1 MCAVLRMLN
10 PSKQQ
15 TLNERKGSKMNNKE
29 LFKIMFNGLKTD
41 IDYRLGEG
49 DSLEKAKAYA
59 REKSAAGPAIW
70 EAIEKHYS

>member
-1 MCAVLRMLN
+1 MHNGTKLSNQANQR
-10 PSKQQ
+10 S
-15 TLNERKGSKMNNKE
+15 SKMNNQE
-29 LFKIMFNGLKTD
+29 IFNIMFNGLKAD

-70 EAIEKHYS
+70 EAIEKHYN

>member
-1 MCAVLRMLN
+1 
-10 PSKQQ
+10 
-15 TLNERKGSKMNNKE
+15 MNNKE